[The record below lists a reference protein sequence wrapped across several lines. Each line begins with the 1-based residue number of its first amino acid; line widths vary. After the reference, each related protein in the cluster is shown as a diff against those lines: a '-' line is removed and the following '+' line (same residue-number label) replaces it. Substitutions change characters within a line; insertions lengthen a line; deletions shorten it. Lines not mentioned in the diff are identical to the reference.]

1 MRTSTFAYEQFFRD
15 LFQNAP
21 LGVAVLAGPDLR
33 YTFVNRA
40 YRAMSPEVDPLG
52 KPHLE
57 VFPADPGADQ
67 LRDVL
72 ESGASMSI
80 GEGRW
85 QRTALRLPQTGGEPA
100 VCVIS
105 GESAAGRGADPLRSE
120 AGLAAALHGIVDEIW
135 IVDAG
140 GNVLLMNEAARRH
153 LGVAPDRWPNIH
165 AALAELEI
173 FSPDGAPRP
182 AHSAPLQRALRGE
195 SLIGERE
202 IVRNLATGEL
212 RWREVSCGPV
222 RDAGGQ
228 IVGAAGIARDI
239 TENKQAEDALRNSAT
254 RFRQLFEA
262 MQEGF
267 FLAEVV
273 TDASGRPVDYRHLEA
288 NPALERLTGIRRSDL
303 IGRLVSEALPG
314 IDRTWIEAL
323 GAVALTGKPAH
334 FEQFAAPAGRWY
346 GANAYSPQPGQFAA
360 TLFDVTDRKRTE
372 QELRESQATLK
383 AALASATDAV
393 FITDAEGRFLH
404 LNEAFAAFHRFRDK
418 SDCLTNVAQYPDR
431 FDVFLP
437 DGSLAPYES
446 RPTPRALRGESVVSA
461 EYGVRCKKT
470 GERWVGSY
478 SFGPI
483 RDGDARIVGA
493 VVICRDITEQKRA
506 EQKLWQTQKLES
518 IGRLAGGIAHD
529 FNNLLTG
536 IMGNASLALDGAPP
550 HVAQKLHEVMANA
563 ERAADLTRQL
573 LAYSGKG
580 RFMARDL
587 DVTEAVNGIA
597 GLAKTSIPR
606 AVELEVTARG
616 GLPIVH
622 MDPANFEQVLVN
634 LVINAGEA
642 IGATSPGTIAVTT
655 SLTWIDSAFI
665 DAVGC
670 EVRPGRYICIEV
682 RDSGSGM
689 DEATRSRIFDPFFTT
704 KFTGRGLGLA
714 AVAGILRAQQG
725 RITVESAPGQG
736 SIFRVL
742 LPFADSFRET
752 EASPTGAG

>member
-1 MRTSTFAYEQFFRD
+1 MRTSTFSYEQFVRD

-40 YRAMSPEVDPLG
+40 YRALSPDLDPLG
-52 KPHLE
+52 KPHRE
-57 VFPADPGADQ
+57 VFPSDPAADQ
-67 LRDVL
+67 LRNVL
-72 ESGASMSI
+72 ETGESLSIAEGA
-80 GEGRW
+80 W
-85 QRTALRLPQTGGEPA
+85 QRTALPLPQNGGEPS
-100 VCVIS
+100 VCVICR
-105 GESAAGRGADPLRSE
+105 ESSVDPGGDPIRSE
-120 AGLAAALHGIVDEIW
+120 TGLAAALSSIADEIW

-140 GNVLLMNEAARRH
+140 GNVLPMNDAARRH
-153 LGVAPDRWPNIH
+153 LGFAP
-165 AALAELEI
+165 EI
-173 FSPDGAPRP
+173 LCPDGAPLP
-182 AHSAPLQRALRGE
+182 AHRAPLQRALRGE
-195 SLIGERE
+195 SLIGEQE
-202 IVRNLATGEL
+202 IVRNPATGEL

-222 RDAGGQ
+222 RDTGGQ
-228 IVGAAGIARDI
+228 IVGAVGIARDI
-239 TENKQAEDALRNSAT
+239 TENKQTEDALRNSAA

-267 FLAEVV
+267 FVAEVV
-273 TDASGRPVDYRHLEA
+273 TDASGQPVDYRHLEA

-334 FEQFAAPAGRWY
+334 FERFAAPAGRWY

-372 QELRESQATLK
+372 QELHESQATLK
-383 AALASATDAV
+383 AALASTTDAV

-404 LNEAFAAFHRFRDK
+404 FNEAFAAFHRFRDK
-418 SDCLTNVAQYPDR
+418 SDCLTNVAQYPDL

-437 DGSLAPYES
+437 DGSLAPYEN
-446 RPTPRALRGESVVSA
+446 RPTPRALRGESAASA
-461 EYGVRCKKT
+461 EYGVRSRKT

-483 RDGDARIVGA
+483 RDGDGRIVGA

-536 IMGNASLALDGAPP
+536 IMGNASLALDDAPP
-550 HVAQKLHEVMANA
+550 HIARKLHEVMANA

-587 DVTEAVNGIA
+587 DVSEAVTGIA
-597 GLAKTSIPR
+597 GLAKAWIPR
-606 AVELEVTARG
+606 AVELEVTARAR
-616 GLPIVH
+616 LPIVR
-622 MDPANFEQVLVN
+622 MDPANFEQVLIN
-634 LVINAGEA
+634 LVINAAEA
-642 IGATSPGTIAVTT
+642 IGENSPGTIAVTT
-655 SLTWIDSAFI
+655 SLTWIDTAFI

-670 EVRPGRYICIEV
+670 ETRPGRYICIEV

-725 RITVESAPGQG
+725 RIAVESAPGQG
-736 SIFRVL
+736 SVFRVL
-742 LPFADSFRET
+742 LPFADSFAET
-752 EASPTGAG
+752 EAGPKNAG